1 MALEGSAG
9 GEHIFTAV
17 RQSSVT
23 ESEANLHVAN
33 RKGGP
38 LYGSALG
45 QAVKFVHRQER
56 PMLRSRAEVRPQPG
70 RAIAAISLDGFF
82 IAISSFGDWS
92 KRPFRT
98 RRRMDGRTILR

>member
-45 QAVKFVHRQER
+45 QTFKFPLRKERQ
-56 PMLRSRAEVRPQPG
+56 LLGAEADQ
-70 RAIAAISLDGFF
+70 ALTS
-82 IAISSFGDWS
+82 
-92 KRPFRT
+92 
-98 RRRMDGRTILR
+98 